1 MAACTTA
8 TVRVAGRWRRTTLAR
23 PRRYSRDPLGL
34 RRALSGWLLPGLV
47 AAMALLAALAVAG
60 AEGAAA
66 LAARWERGAAA
77 AVTLQLPDA
86 EPTRLA
92 RALGAL
98 AAMPEVAE
106 ARAVDQARLAE
117 LLRPWLGTAGALPLP
132 AVIELR
138 LRDARTDPVL
148 LGDRLAATVP
158 GAVVEAHGLWVQ
170 RLAALAVSL
179 QALAWSVLG
188 LVAAVA
194 AAVVAVATRAGL
206 AARRDAV
213 EVLHG
218 LGARDGEIAGR
229 FARRLGL
236 LAAGGALLG
245 TAAAVPALTMLADL
259 AAPWTGGAGGAAAS
273 PLALL
278 PWPALAAVPPFA
290 FLIGWATA
298 QLTVRRWLRRL
309 P

>member
-1 MAACTTA
+1 MA
-8 TVRVAGRWRRTTLAR
+8 RRA
-23 PRRYSRDPLGL
+23 RYSRDPLGL

-60 AEGAAA
+60 AQGAAA
-66 LAARWERGAAA
+66 LAERWQRGAAA
-77 AVTLQLPDA
+77 AVTVQLPDA
-86 EPTRLA
+86 DPA
-92 RALGAL
+92 RTERAL
-98 AAMPEVAE
+98 AALRGMPEVAE
-106 ARAVDQARLAE
+106 AGAVDPARLAE
-117 LLRPWLGTAGALPLP
+117 LLRPWLGGVAAPGGGLPLP

-148 LGDRLAATVP
+148 IGDRLAAVAP
-158 GAVVEAHGLWVQ
+158 GALVEAHGLWVQ
-170 RLAALAVSL
+170 RLAALARSL
-179 QALAWSVLG
+179 QALSWAVLA
-188 LVAAVA
+188 LVAGVA

-218 LGARDGEIAGR
+218 LGARDAEIAGR

-245 TAAAVPALTMLADL
+245 TAAAVPALWLLADL
-259 AAPWTGGAGGAAAS
+259 AAPWTGAAAGGLAA
-273 PLALL
+273 L
-278 PWPALAAVPPFA
+278 PWFALGALPPVA
-290 FLIGWATA
+290 FLVGWATA
-298 QLTVRRWLRRL
+298 QLTVRRWLRHL